1 MFKRAHVLAAAVI
14 VLGLSVPATSSA
26 EKSDGETKCRL
37 RFNLSSWSVFYK
49 RGKGDGTITCDNGQ
63 SAKVKIEARGGGLTA
78 GKSKIR
84 EGKGQFS
91 EVEDISEVFGSYAQA
106 RATAG
111 AVKSAEATAMTKG
124 EVSLALAGK
133 GTGWELGVSF
143 GKFSIIKVD

>member
-1 MFKRAHVLAAAVI
+1 MKTKTFLTLLALTAGLAMSAPAQAV
-14 VLGLSVPATSSA
+14 
-26 EKSDGETKCRL
+26 DYTKCEMTFSL
-37 RFNLSSWSVFYK
+37 AGWSIFYK
-49 RGKGDGTITCDNGQ
+49 RADGDGTITCDNGQ
-63 SAKVKIEARGGGLTA
+63 SAKVKIEARGGGITA

-84 EGKGQFS
+84 DGRGHFS

-143 GKFSIIKVD
+143 GKFSIIQVD

>member
-1 MFKRAHVLAAAVI
+1 MKKKPILAMLALAAGLAV
-14 VLGLSVPATSSA
+14 SAPAEA
-26 EKSDGETKCRL
+26 VDYTKCEMTFSL
-37 RFNLSSWSVFYK
+37 EGWSIFYK
-49 RGKGDGTITCDNGQ
+49 RADGDGTITCDNGQ
-63 SAKVKIEARGGGLTA
+63 KAKVRIEARGGGLTA

-91 EVEDISEVFGSYAQA
+91 EVEDISELFGSYAQA

-133 GTGWELGVSF
+133 GTGWELGISF

>member
-1 MFKRAHVLAAAVI
+1 MKTKSILAMLALAAGLTVGTPAEAVDYTTCEMTFE
-14 VLGLSVPATSSA
+14 LAG
-26 EKSDGETKCRL
+26 
-37 RFNLSSWSVFYK
+37 WSIFYK
-49 RGKGDGTITCDNGQ
+49 RADGSGTITCSNGQ
-63 SAKVKIEARGGGLTA
+63 TARVKIEARGGGLTA

-91 EVEDISEVFGSYAQA
+91 EVEDISELFGSYAQA

-124 EVSLALAGK
+124 DVSLALAGK

>member
-1 MFKRAHVLAAAVI
+1 MKKKPILAMLALAAGLAV
-14 VLGLSVPATSSA
+14 SAPAEA
-26 EKSDGETKCRL
+26 VDYTKCEMTFTL
-37 RFNLSSWSVFYK
+37 EGWSIFYK
-49 RGKGDGTITCDNGQ
+49 RADGGGTITCDNGQ
-63 SAKVKIEARGGGLTA
+63 TAKVKIEARGGGLTA

-91 EVEDISEVFGSYAQA
+91 EVEDISELFGSYAQA

-143 GKFSIIKVD
+143 GKFSIIQVD

>member
-1 MFKRAHVLAAAVI
+1 MKTKPILALLALSAGLALSTPAQAV
-14 VLGLSVPATSSA
+14 
-26 EKSDGETKCRL
+26 DYTKCEMTFTL
-37 RFNLSSWSVFYK
+37 DGWSIFYK
-49 RGKGDGTITCDNGQ
+49 RADGEGTITCDNGQ
-63 SAKVKIEARGGGLTA
+63 KAKVKIEARGGGITA

-91 EVEDISEVFGSYAQA
+91 DVEDISEVLGSYAQA

-111 AVKSAEATAMTKG
+111 AVKSADVTAMTKG

-143 GKFSIIKVD
+143 GKFTITQVD